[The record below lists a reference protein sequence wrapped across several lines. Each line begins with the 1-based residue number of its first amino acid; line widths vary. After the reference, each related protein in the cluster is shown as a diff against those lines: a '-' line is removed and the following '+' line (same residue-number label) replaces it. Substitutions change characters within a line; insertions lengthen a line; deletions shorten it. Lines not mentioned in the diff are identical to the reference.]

1 MYLQQAFR
9 GKNKFTHYLA
19 GIILL
24 FVSTQIIGALPL
36 VIATAINKILNPDV
50 VPSISNSFGLDQN
63 LGLALMLLPFMVG
76 CFTLYYVIKKIHK
89 KKFNDVL
96 TTRPKFD
103 FKRAGIG
110 ALIWAGIL
118 FISSIPIFL
127 NTDQSIVFQF
137 DPIPFFILLVIC
149 VLILPFQTS
158 FEELVFRGYFMQGLA
173 VATKNRWFP
182 LLITSIT
189 FGLMHAANPE
199 VAEFGFWM
207 AMPSYIIMG
216 LVMGLVAVMDNG
228 LEISLGMHFANNC
241 ISAIFFTSTASALQT
256 PALFKDTDPSMSSLD
271 NIMMVA
277 TSIVFLLICSKVFKW
292 KDWGKLFRKIE
303 VPQE

>member
-9 GKNKFTHYLA
+9 GNNKFSYYLL

-24 FVSTQIIGALPL
+24 FIATQIIGGIPL
-36 VIATAINKILNPDV
+36 VIAIGINNILNPDI
-50 VPSISNSFGLDQN
+50 VPTILNSFGLNQN
-63 LGLALMLLPFMVG
+63 LGLALMLFPFVVG
-76 CFTLYYVIKKIHK
+76 CFTIYYIIKKIHN
-89 KKFNDVL
+89 KKFKDVL
-96 TTRPKFD
+96 TTRTKFD

-137 DPIPFFILLVIC
+137 DPIPFFVLLVIC

-199 VAEFGFWM
+199 VAKFGFWM

-228 LEISLGMHFANNC
+228 LEISLGMHFSNNF

-256 PALFKDTDPSMSSLD
+256 PALFKDTDPSMSSAD
-271 NIMMVA
+271 NISMVI

-292 KDWGKLFRKIE
+292 KDWGKIFRKIE